1 MMEIETHIR
10 GLTPGAVGVVVGY
23 DRSYRGYMGKLLM
36 MGLTPGTKFIVLN
49 TSCEI
54 TGRSTFGGNL
64 QTTPTQQGIV
74 KIMLET
80 KMIELSKPEA
90 NALCVENVTDNS

>member
-10 GLTPGAVGVVVGY
+10 ELTTGAVGVVVGY
-23 DRSYRGYMGKLLM
+23 DHSYRGYMGRLLM
-36 MGLTPGTKFIVLN
+36 MGLTPGTKFVVLN
-49 TSCEI
+49 TS
-54 TGRSTFGGNL
+54 S
-64 QTTPTQQGIV
+64 QQGIV

-90 NALCVENVTDNS
+90 NALCVENVTDN